1 MAEIWKEIQAAI
13 SDATGRPFS
22 LSSKK
27 PAGGGCIAESWILE
41 GSGQRYFVKTGPLP
55 FDMEKEGLEAIEKT
69 GSIRVP
75 EVVCIGES
83 ANGFFL
89 VLEHVEMR
97 RSARDFASLGRQIAA
112 MHRNTGPS
120 FGWRCDNLIGSTRQM
135 NGWEKDWAGFWER
148 NRLGFQ
154 FDLAQSKG
162 FSFGKRAERLL
173 SRVSDLLSGHSPA
186 PSLLHGDLW
195 SGNAGFDSSGNPL
208 IYDPAVYYGDREADL
223 AMTELFGGFPGEFL
237 TAYGEA
243 YPLAPGYQT
252 RKILYNL
259 YHVLNHVNL
268 FGGSY
273 LGQAGSMIDRLLAE
287 AG

>member
-1 MAEIWKEIQAAI
+1 MADLWGKIASAI
-13 SDATGRPFS
+13 SDATGSPFS
-22 LSSKK
+22 PSSNKSVE
-27 PAGGGCIAESWILE
+27 GGCIAVSRVLE

-55 FDMEKEGLEAIEKT
+55 FDTEREGLEAIGNT

-75 EVVCIGES
+75 EPVCLGS
-83 ANGFFL
+83 AGRAFFL
-89 VLEHVEMR
+89 VLEYVEMGCAGKNF
-97 RSARDFASLGRQIAA
+97 ARLGRELAK
-112 MHRNTGPS
+112 MHRSTGPS
-120 FGWRCDNLIGSTRQM
+120 FGWHCDNLIGSTGQL

-154 FDLAQSKG
+154 FDLAQRNG

-173 SRVSDLLSGHSPA
+173 SKVQILLSGHRPI

-195 SGNAGFDSSGNPL
+195 SGNAGFDSSGNPVV
-208 IYDPAVYYGDREADL
+208 YDPAVYYGDREADL
-223 AMTELFGGFPGEFL
+223 AMTELFGGFPGEFYS
-237 TAYGEA
+237 AYSEIS
-243 YPLAPGYQT
+243 PTDPGYQI